1 MESREQFDERFM
13 LRALEMARATV
24 GLASPNPQVGCVVVR
39 AGEIVGEGA
48 HLYDQRD
55 HAEIVALR
63 HARERIADLTG
74 ATVYVTLEPC
84 SHHGRT
90 GPCADALIAAGE
102 VLPLAGVPF
111 AIKDNIDL
119 AGSPTTAAASKF
131 SLPAAA
137 AVSRASVICSA
148 VGGCAAWISQP
159 ETLVCRPRA
168 VMACSVI
175 TVLGADVPEGSAP
188 ASWITGL
195 ATHWPFGHG

>member
-1 MESREQFDERFM
+1 MPNTVAKSRISAADGV
-13 LRALEMARATV
+13 LDLV
-24 GLASPNPQVGCVVVR
+24 S
-39 AGEIVGEGA
+39 IV
-48 HLYDQRD
+48 
-55 HAEIVALR
+55 I
-63 HARERIADLTG
+63 
-74 ATVYVTLEPC
+74 
-84 SHHGRT
+84 
-90 GPCADALIAAGE
+90 
-102 VLPLAGVPF
+102 
-111 AIKDNIDL
+111 
-119 AGSPTTAAASKF
+119 
-131 SLPAAA
+131 PAAA